1 MSIKNPQDVK
11 RQLDDVDNM
20 LMIIQDNIR
29 RGMKIDPQEAQRRF
43 KVMREKIKYAHDMIQ
58 G

>member
-11 RQLDDVDNM
+11 RQWDDVDNM